1 LIPLIEC
8 ALLNVFFGLARHL
21 RLERVASSMAL
32 KEAIL
37 GLLSDGPMTGYEI
50 KQFFRN
56 VIKHFW
62 SVSDGQ
68 LYPTLKKMH
77 KEQVISLQV
86 VQQDRTANKHVY
98 SITEKGRK
106 HFERWLREPVL
117 KFEEL
122 KEPFVLKVFFFSK
135 LPREE
140 ILWHL
145 RSQLELHSRI
155 LEEFRGIRES
165 YEDRVTAFQ
174 RLIGDVGVLYV
185 EVRIVWIT
193 RMIDMVQKGVVD
205 KMHSLYPRE
214 MVEVGNKFLEEIFS
228 EKPSREFR
236 KWLRKVSPPEA
247 GAAGS
252 RIQEG

>member
-1 LIPLIEC
+1 
-8 ALLNVFFGLARHL
+8 
-21 RLERVASSMAL
+21 MAL

-86 VQQDRTANKHVY
+86 VRQDRTANKHVY
-98 SITEKGRK
+98 SITEKGRR

-135 LPREE
+135 LSREE

-145 RSQLELHSRI
+145 RFQLDLHARI

-174 RLIGDVGVLYV
+174 RLIGDVGLLYV
-185 EVRIVWIT
+185 EVRIVWIA
-193 RMIDMVQKGVVD
+193 RMIDMVQKGLVD
-205 KMHSLYPRE
+205 KMQSLYPQD
-214 MVEVGNKFLEEIFS
+214 MVQVGTRFLEEIFS

-236 KWLRKVSPPEA
+236 KWLRKVAPPES
-247 GAAGS
+247 GS
-252 RIQEG
+252 GGLPQEV

>member
-1 LIPLIEC
+1 MLPE
-8 ALLNVFFGLARHL
+8 AAPF
-21 RLERVASSMAL
+21 MAL
-32 KEAIL
+32 REAIL

-77 KEQVISLQV
+77 KEEVISLQV
-86 VQQDRTANKHVY
+86 VRQDRTANKHVY
-98 SITEKGRK
+98 SITEKGRR

-135 LPREE
+135 LSREE

-145 RSQLELHSRI
+145 RFQLDLHAKI

-174 RLIGDVGVLYV
+174 RLIGDVGLLYV
-185 EVRIVWIT
+185 EVRIVWIA
-193 RMIDMVQKGVVD
+193 RMIDMVQKGLVD
-205 KMHSLYPRE
+205 KMQSLYPQD
-214 MVEVGNKFLEEIFS
+214 MVQVGTRFLEEIFS

-236 KWLRKVSPPEA
+236 KWLRKVALPES
-247 GAAGS
+247 GS
-252 RIQEG
+252 GGMPQGV